1 MASGSQLRGLR
12 TYSRVLVRVMSASAS
27 VRPVLIRWIPS
38 IVSSHPAPTY
48 GGQALVEGV
57 LIRSGERWGV
67 ALRTPAGDI
76 HTHAGE
82 LRPARGAWR
91 LPFLRGLR
99 ALGVQL
105 RLGMRALA
113 DSSML
118 SDTGAINPP
127 PALQTIGLVAVSA
140 VIGLFVFSVLP
151 LLLTGREP
159 LAEPTVAQRLSEG
172 LVKGSLLA
180 LYVIGVTRVARYR
193 RIFSYHGAEHMAI
206 ACAEAGLPLTPDNLR
221 RFSPA
226 HPRCGTGFL
235 VILAAVDTLLL
246 AGLPRLGPLEDLTL
260 RIAFVPVTAAV
271 AYELLRWGSRRRGLG
286 FVLNRFGLLTQRL
299 TTAQPDAGQLEVAI
313 AAVECCRSDEV
324 SVPVLQTIPVPASSL
339 PFS

>member
-1 MASGSQLRGLR
+1 
-12 TYSRVLVRVMSASAS
+12 
-27 VRPVLIRWIPS
+27 
-38 IVSSHPAPTY
+38 VSSQSAPTY

-57 LIRSGERWGV
+57 LIRSGTRWAV
-67 ALRTPAGDI
+67 ALRSPSGQIQTYDGCLNAAG
-76 HTHAGE
+76 GV
-82 LRPARGAWR
+82 WR
-91 LPFLRGLR
+91 LPFMRGLH

-118 SDTGAINPP
+118 ADTGQIRPIP
-127 PALQTIGLVAVSA
+127 VLMTIGLVLVSGA
-140 VIGLFVFSVLP
+140 IGLFVFSAMP

-159 LAEPTVAQRLSEG
+159 SIEPSLMQRLSEG
-172 LVKGSLLA
+172 LVKGAFLA
-180 LYVIGVTRVARYR
+180 VYVVGVTRIPRYR

-206 ACAEAGLPLTPDNLR
+206 SCAEAGLPLTAANLR

-246 AGLPRLGPLEDLTL
+246 AGLPRLGPLADLSL

-286 FVLNRFGLLTQRL
+286 FALNRFGLLTQRL
-299 TTAQPDAGQLEVAI
+299 TTARPDAGQIEVAI
-313 AAVECCRSDEV
+313 AAVMRCRTDE
-324 SVPVLQTIPVPASSL
+324 LAQTIPNAAPLPATGQ